1 MQKNHKELYLKTSD
15 KIKIAVNHYQT
26 NHEQVVIIANGWTMS
41 KDSKFIRQ
49 IADSFAQ
56 GFDVISFDF
65 RGHGKSSGT
74 YTFTSKEIKDL
85 STVVNYAKEN
95 YKKVFL
101 IGFSLGCAISIIYNA
116 HFNNINKFI
125 AVSAP
130 HSFEQIKHWAW
141 AKDFINNP
149 FGKYEPKICAK
160 LRPNPIIRKKIKPV
174 DVVDKIEMP
183 TLFIAGDKDTITL
196 LKDTKLLF
204 DKAKCEKS
212 LEIFNN
218 CNHAEDLIYQNK
230 EKLIETCLN
239 WLNKI

>member
-1 MQKNHKELYLKTSD
+1 MQKHHKELYLKTSD

-49 IADSFAQ
+49 IADSFAEE
-56 GFDVISFDF
+56 FDVVSFDF

-74 YTFTSKEIKDL
+74 YTFTGNEVRDLDAVVEYVRPLYKEL
-85 STVVNYAKEN
+85 
-95 YKKVFL
+95 FL
-101 IGFSLGCAISIIYNA
+101 IGFSLGSAISIIYNA
-116 HFNNINKFI
+116 YYKNINKFI

-149 FGKYEPKICAK
+149 FGKYEPKICVK

-174 DVVDKIEMP
+174 DVVDKIETP
-183 TLFIAGDKDTITL
+183 TLFIVGDKDKITL

-212 LEIFNN
+212 FETFKD

-230 EKLIETCLN
+230 EKLMETCMN